1 MKKYGRKDRNQNEIL
16 KELEAVGCSVQDL
29 SAVGGGCPDAAVGRA
44 GKTYFLEFK
53 GGEYPSDRKLTDDQ
67 VEWHSTWEGHAAVVC
82 SVDEALEAV
91 GL

>member
-1 MKKYGRKDRNQNEIL
+1 MNGKAQQSQTVFCFICQRYLPNF
-16 KELEAVGCSVQDL
+16 L

-67 VEWHSTWEGHAAVVC
+67 VEWHSTWEGHAAIVC
-82 SVDEALEAV
+82 NIDEALEAV